1 MVSGIFDTFSH
12 IMEAYFSPTDA
23 DNISDDFSEALMKS
37 LIRNTSAALADPEDY
52 NARSNLMWASSLALS
67 GLLNPSKVEDWE
79 VHEIQHQLAAY
90 YNITHGMGLAAISP
104 AYYRTVYI
112 YAIPRFK
119 RFALNVW
126 GVDPAG
132 KTDEEVALAGI
143 DALADYIK
151 ASGMSSSLRELGI
164 PDDSLLPEIASSCF
178 RKQGGYHTLTR
189 NEILQI
195 LKDCF

>member
-1 MVSGIFDTFSH
+1 
-12 IMEAYFSPTDA
+12 
-23 DNISDDFSEALMKS
+23 
-37 LIRNTSAALADPEDY
+37 
-52 NARSNLMWASSLALS
+52 MWASSLALS
-67 GLLNPSKVEDWE
+67 GLLNPSKEEDWE

-104 AYYRTVYI
+104 AYYRTVYL
-112 YAIPRFK
+112 YAVPRFK

-132 KTDEEVALAGI
+132 KTDEEIALAGI

-151 ASGMSSSLRELGI
+151 SSGMCSTLRELGI
-164 PDDSLLPEIASSCF
+164 PDDSQLGKVASSCV

-195 LKDCF
+195 LKDSF